1 MSMAPTTDQ
10 QAQRID
16 LGQRVYML
24 GIFAILVVEAI
35 STITNV
41 GMWFEWTSLV
51 LGTVACV
58 GILYLGNWLYTG
70 DKTALLVMR
79 VWVAVELTLVLIAV
93 VLLSGRSVAESV
105 LCLVEGLAIAAL
117 GAELF
122 APIRSLQALLDVTPR
137 HMGYVMKW
145 LGSWTTTVRL
155 YVVIFAL
162 LAIVAVARLV
172 LGAF

>member
-1 MSMAPTTDQ
+1 
-10 QAQRID
+10 
-16 LGQRVYML
+16 GQRVYML

-93 VLLSGRSVAESV
+93 VLLGG
-105 LCLVEGLAIAAL
+105 EGP
-117 GAELF
+117 G
-122 APIRSLQALLDVTPR
+122 P
-137 HMGYVMKW
+137 
-145 LGSWTTTVRL
+145 
-155 YVVIFAL
+155 
-162 LAIVAVARLV
+162 AVARHLGV
-172 LGAF
+172 NVWWEGLLKIAAYAGFAAAIFCPGVVLDFLGAQRGEGPGATATAPETAETGAPAGEPVELNAEQTNALTGLSAAMKMA